1 MYIYI
6 CIYTRVQTYT
16 SMHIYIYI
24 YIRVQTY
31 CSLTH
36 FLSINTYPWCGHTIC
51 ALHYMRITHC
61 MPASYIYSVMRI
73 LYARITNTCTNIYI
87 NAYIHIHVY
96 SLRDGLLA
104 DALPLNRY
112 ISVMRAYTYAC
123 KHMYKCLHNCIYTH
137 VCIYTSRRTSRWCT
151 SSSQ

>member
-1 MYIYI
+1 MHIYTCTNIYI
-6 CIYTRVQTYT
+6 DAYIHIHIYTRSDV
-16 SMHIYIYI
+16 
-24 YIRVQTY
+24 
-31 CSLTH
+31 L
-36 FLSINTYPWCGHTIC
+36 LAD
-51 ALHYMRITHC
+51 ALPLNKYVSVMRAYNMRITLYAHYTLY
-61 MPASYIYSVMRI
+61 ARI
-73 LYARITNTCTNIYI
+73 IHIQCNAHMYARITNTCTNIYI

-137 VCIYTSRRTSRWCT
+137 VCIYTSRRTSR
-151 SSSQ
+151 